1 MVKTWLFGLFVVAG
15 GVEAAPECT
24 VTTFNQQFGPAKLLR
39 VDESGRLV
47 FSSEGRDLPIRQDEI
62 IEIVWKSTE
71 AGEAQEARLE
81 FVNAD
86 VLLGKVAGGEGGTFR
101 FLSPSCGEVVVNLK
115 GLQQIAYSGRETAE
129 STAAKFQKLLS
140 EEMGKTDVAV
150 LVNGDVL
157 PCVVQDVTADRVKIR
172 SDLGEL
178 AIKADRL
185 YGVRFAAIPGQ
196 EKQEKKVQA
205 VVESVFG
212 EILTGEL
219 EAATEETLVLNSGF
233 GPKARFAMKTIRRVS
248 FKNGAVIFLSDLE
261 PERVV
266 ETPFFDVV
274 YPYKRDKS
282 VDGNAL
288 KLGGRAHRKGL
299 GVHSKSEMTY
309 LLDGGY
315 SKFQATIGIDDE
327 VGKKGSVVFCVL
339 GDGKELYRSPEITGG
354 AEPVALD
361 VAAKGMKRLTLLV
374 DFGQDFHIADHADW
388 ADARLVR

>member
-1 MVKTWLFGLFVVAG
+1 MLTTWFLGLFMAAG
-15 GVEAAPECT
+15 AAGAAPDCA
-24 VTTFNQQFGPAKLLR
+24 VTTFNQQFGPARLLR

-47 FSSEGRDLPIRQDEI
+47 FASEGRDLPIRQDEI
-62 IEIVWKSTE
+62 IEIVWKSAE
-71 AGEAQEARLE
+71 PDEGQEARLE

-86 VLLGKVAGGEGGTFR
+86 VLLGKVTGGEGGSFR
-101 FLSPSCGEVVVNLK
+101 FLSPSCGEVAVGLK
-115 GLQQIAYSGRETAE
+115 GLQQLTLSGRETAE
-129 STAAKFQKLLS
+129 NPAAKFQKLS
-140 EEMGKTDVAV
+140 GEETAKTDVAV
-150 LVNGDVL
+150 LANGDVL
-157 PCVVQDVTADRVKIR
+157 PCVVQDITADRVRIR

-178 AIKADRL
+178 AIKTERL

-196 EKQEKKVQA
+196 DKQERKVQA
-205 VVESVFG
+205 VVESVHG
-212 EILTGEL
+212 EILTGEI
-219 EAATEETLVLNSGF
+219 ESATEEALVLNSVF
-233 GPKARFAMKTIRRVS
+233 GSKARFALAAVRRVS
-248 FKNGAVIFLSDLE
+248 FKNGAVIFLSDLQ

-339 GDGKELYRSPEITGG
+339 GDGKELYRSAEIVGG
-354 AEPVALD
+354 AEPALLD
-361 VAAKGMKRLTLLV
+361 VPVKGVKRLTLLV
-374 DFGQDFHIADHADW
+374 EFGQDFHIADHADW